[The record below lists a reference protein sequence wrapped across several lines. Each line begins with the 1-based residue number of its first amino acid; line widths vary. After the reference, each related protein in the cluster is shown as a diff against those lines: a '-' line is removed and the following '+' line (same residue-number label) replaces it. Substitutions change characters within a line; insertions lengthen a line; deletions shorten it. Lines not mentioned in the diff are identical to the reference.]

1 MINAVCQR
9 SGASINEVL
18 LQPVGKLCICSVEV
32 VHPLDDWL
40 DTVFEEECSSFF
52 GASIQMLTLLLW

>member
-1 MINAVCQR
+1 
-9 SGASINEVL
+9 
-18 LQPVGKLCICSVEV
+18 